1 MYKRGGG
8 GKRERALVFVFKMS
22 NRRQRLREHLERKTD
37 ERREETMEARQS
49 RVNTIST
56 YTTIKRVIVKGDR
69 PMTKK
74 KQDWLQIQFIKDC
87 EKRRL
92 KLNR

>member
-1 MYKRGGG
+1 
-8 GKRERALVFVFKMS
+8 
-22 NRRQRLREHLERKTD
+22 
-37 ERREETMEARQS
+37 MEARQS

-69 PMTKK
+69 PMTIK

-87 EKRRL
+87 EKRKL